1 MFSNDQPRNYAFL
14 IFKKNIKL
22 TKDSERFINLKNG
35 EQNSVEKTCLENKNL
50 HFQKFSNL
58 YKRT

>member
-35 EQNSVEKTCLENKNL
+35 EQNSVEK
-50 HFQKFSNL
+50 HA
-58 YKRT
+58 